1 MTTFSTVIV
10 HGTVKFVVNIM
21 NAKDGAWKI
30 MASSRE
36 GGDDEQSQ
44 MFAIFCVH
52 VSTPDTY
59 TPDSKLST

>member
-1 MTTFSTVIV
+1 MNIV
-10 HGTVKFVVNIM
+10 

-30 MASSRE
+30 MASSK

-52 VSTPDTY
+52 VCVHTY
-59 TPDSKLST
+59 TPGSKLSM

>member
-1 MTTFSTVIV
+1 MNIV
-10 HGTVKFVVNIM
+10 

-30 MASSRE
+30 MASSK

-52 VSTPDTY
+52 VY
-59 TPDSKLST
+59 TRTHLCTHVHAWFQIK